1 MAHATLVQARS
12 TATDAHV
19 ALLARLVLLH
29 LWPGAVGTLV
39 YFVAAP
45 LLIPLGV
52 PPLLTLLFVVTPVVL
67 ALELGHLLRSRP
79 RGTRGLSL
87 AGVVDLTRGRMPA
100 RRAALLV
107 LGMVG
112 FSIVAQIVMYP
123 LEGLLA
129 NSAFAWL
136 PGWAIRTDVSQ
147 YGTYARP
154 VLVLTFGLMLALNG
168 VLLPLVEEL
177 YFRGYLLPRLAPLGR
192 AAPWLH
198 HVLFTL
204 YHFWQP
210 WMYLSVLLFAL
221 PLTFVPWKTGNV
233 RLSMIA
239 HCVINSL
246 GTVLTAALILGSA
259 S

>member
-12 TATDAHV
+12 TATDARV

-123 LEGLLA
+123 WKACSPIRPSRGCPA
-129 NSAFAWL
+129 GPSA
-136 PGWAIRTDVSQ
+136 P
-147 YGTYARP
+147 
-154 VLVLTFGLMLALNG
+154 M
-168 VLLPLVEEL
+168 
-177 YFRGYLLPRLAPLGR
+177 
-192 AAPWLH
+192 
-198 HVLFTL
+198 
-204 YHFWQP
+204 
-210 WMYLSVLLFAL
+210 
-221 PLTFVPWKTGNV
+221 
-233 RLSMIA
+233 
-239 HCVINSL
+239 
-246 GTVLTAALILGSA
+246 
-259 S
+259 